1 MKVLSLELSSS
12 RRSVAVLG
20 SDSPGDPIL
29 VIAAPAPPRQGTG
42 VFALIESA
50 LKQAGLS
57 TRDISHIAVG
67 LGPGSYTGIR
77 AAISAAQGWAAAH
90 DVALLGIPA
99 TDTLLHQ
106 LRDSGVRDKVLLAFD
121 AQRGELYAGR
131 YCIAPEGTTTV
142 SPLRLMSVDEARAEI
157 REGRPVFGPDL
168 GTLLPEARSLHPC
181 AAAQA
186 RVAAHS
192 TGSYLHKPED
202 LAPVYL
208 RETSFVKLPAFR
220 AGQGT

>member
-12 RRSVAVLG
+12 RRSVAVWDPL
-20 SDSPGDPIL
+20 SQDEPIL
-29 VIAAPAPPRQGTG
+29 VAAAPAPARQGTS

-50 LKQAGLS
+50 LTQSGWTPK
-57 TRDISHIAVG
+57 DISHIAVG

-90 DVALLGIPA
+90 TVALLGIPA

-106 LRDSGVRDKVLLAFD
+106 LRHSGVRNEVLLAFD

-131 YCIAPEGTTTV
+131 YRIESETVTTV
-142 SPLRLMSVDEARAEI
+142 NPLRLMSVEEARAEI

-168 GTLLPEARSLHPC
+168 GTLLPEANSLHPC

-186 RVAAHS
+186 RVAAHG
-192 TGSYLHKPED
+192 TGDYLHKPED

>member
-12 RRSVAVLG
+12 RRSVAVLD
-20 SDSPGDPIL
+20 SDSPGDPFL
-29 VIAAPAPPRQGTG
+29 VVAAPAPARHGTS
-42 VFALIESA
+42 VFALIDSA
-50 LKQAGLS
+50 LTRSGLS
-57 TRDISHIAVG
+57 SRDISHIAVG

-106 LRDSGVRDKVLLAFD
+106 LRDSGVRDEVLLAFD
-121 AQRGELYAGR
+121 AQRGELYSGR
-131 YCIAPEGTTTV
+131 YCIAPEETTTV
-142 SPLRLMSVDEARAEI
+142 SPLHLMSVDEARAEI

-168 GTLLPEARSLHPC
+168 GTLLPEAHSLHPC
-181 AAAQA
+181 ASAQA
-186 RVAAHS
+186 RVAAQRP
-192 TGSYLHKPED
+192 GAYLHTPED
-202 LAPVYL
+202 LTPVYL